1 MDAVFCAVNRLTE
14 GGDVRGED
22 ERIGIMDALRTV
34 TVDSA
39 GQNREPGIGTI
50 CEGGRADLVILD
62 RNPLR
67 CDPKSLRDVTVVETI
82 KGGRTVYRR

>member
-1 MDAVFCAVNRLTE
+1 MKDLFRVE
-14 GGDVRGED
+14 GRVIVITGAAGILGSAMVRHFAEQGA
-22 ERIGIMDALRTV
+22 RV
-34 TVDSA
+34 
-39 GQNREPGIGTI
+39 
-50 CEGGRADLVILD
+50 VILD